1 MGYNVLKFA
10 ITYYSPRLGYT
21 VAMDLRQP
29 MRVVTP
35 TLDGDVLA
43 ILARADKA
51 FSNSEIAGAILGVS
65 KEGVRK
71 ALGRLVEQGIVESTR
86 AGNALMYRLNRD
98 HLAAPA
104 IEALANIRLRLVARL
119 RETIGEWSV
128 APVAAALFGSAGRGD
143 GAASSDLDILVIRSK
158 SVDVEDETWRE
169 QLAALEHAATRWTG
183 NDARVLEYGEE
194 DLSRRQEPVVV
205 SALQEGIELAGSLR
219 SLRLRTGRSAR

>member
-1 MGYNVLKFA
+1 
-10 ITYYSPRLGYT
+10 
-21 VAMDLRQP
+21 

-51 FSNSEIAGAILGVS
+51 FSNREIANAIPDAS

-71 ALGRLVEQGIVESTR
+71 ALGRLAEQGIVESAR
-86 AGNALMYRLNRD
+86 AGNVLMYRLNRD

-104 IEALANIRLRLVARL
+104 IEALASIRVRLIERL
-119 RETIGEWSV
+119 RETFDNWSI

-158 SVDVEDETWRE
+158 SVDVDDETWRE
-169 QLAALEHAATRWTG
+169 QLASLEHAATRWTG
-183 NDARVLEYGEE
+183 NDARVLEYAEE
-194 DLSRRQEPVVV
+194 DLSRRRQDPVVMT
-205 SALQEGIELAGSLR
+205 ALQEGLELAGSLR
-219 SLRLRTGRSAR
+219 TLRLRMGRAAR

>member
-1 MGYNVLKFA
+1 
-10 ITYYSPRLGYT
+10 
-21 VAMDLRQP
+21 MDLRQP

-51 FSNSEIAGAILGVS
+51 FSNGEIASAIPDAS

-71 ALGRLVEQGIVESTR
+71 ALRRLVEQGIVERTR

-104 IEALANIRLRLVARL
+104 IEALANIRLRLIERL
-119 RETIGEWSV
+119 RETIADWTI

-143 GAASSDLDILVIRSK
+143 GVASSDLDVLIIRPEL
-158 SVDVEDETWRE
+158 VDVEDEKWRE
-169 QLAALEHAATRWTG
+169 QLDSLQQAATRWTG
-183 NDARVLEYGEE
+183 NDARVLEYGEDE
-194 DLSRRQEPVVV
+194 LSRRSRQEPVVV
-205 SALQEGIELAGSLR
+205 TALEEGIELAGSLR
-219 SLRLRTGRSAR
+219 ALRLRMSRSKK